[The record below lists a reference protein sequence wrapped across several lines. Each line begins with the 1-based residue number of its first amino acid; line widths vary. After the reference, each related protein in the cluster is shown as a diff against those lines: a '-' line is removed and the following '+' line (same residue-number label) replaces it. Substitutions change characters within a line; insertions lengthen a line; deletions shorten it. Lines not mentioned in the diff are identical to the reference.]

1 MRGDLSG
8 TMNLHG
14 QGTLDGL
21 TVGGNLSGT
30 ITAPEDSNAGSG
42 QVSNVSAGSMSG
54 TIDTGAVKT
63 MTVTGDL
70 SGTMYLHGQGTLD
83 GLTVGGNLSGTITAP
98 EDSNAGSGQVSN
110 VSAGSMSGTI

>member
-1 MRGDLSG
+1 MYLQ
-8 TMNLHG
+8 G
-14 QGTLDGL
+14 QGTMDGL

-30 ITAPEDSNAGSG
+30 ITAPEDSNAGCG

-70 SGTMYLHGQGTLD
+70 SGTMYRQGKGTLD
-83 GLTVGGNLSGTITAP
+83 GWTVGVSPSGMITAP